1 MYITEVRKRTRTDLF
16 SLYVLFDQY
25 RSCDDTLEKC
35 FFQISYYSRAYVSII
50 YEKQKGQIP
59 PGTSIGGNK
68 TYKLKRSIRLRQEE
82 WEQPRPQGAFPSPW
96 RWGGKSA
103 LGTRL
108 EWEEP
113 ARADLFPVISN
124 RRENFSTLKLYLI
137 DCVCYE
143 FLQFFFLLRH
153 QFRKV

>member
-1 MYITEVRKRTRTDLF
+1 MCVTCR
-16 SLYVLFDQY
+16 
-25 RSCDDTLEKC
+25 
-35 FFQISYYSRAYVSII
+35 
-50 YEKQKGQIP
+50 
-59 PGTSIGGNK
+59 
-68 TYKLKRSIRLRQEE
+68 YKNGCVGDWSQSEL
-82 WEQPRPQGAFPSPW
+82 W

-137 DCVCYE
+137 NCVCYE

-153 QFRKV
+153 QF